1 MVDIEQK
8 TFTPFL
14 ESIKTPDISA
24 LKETIANSLP
34 SLSNIKTPDI
44 SSLKETIAKSLPS
57 LSKVKTPSVASVKTP
72 SVLNMNSDLNSSIKS
87 PSPELIT
94 STAQNSSSWFS
105 FWTLFKIFLIVLIM
119 SILGFNIVT
128 YLAKGTDFLA
138 DLAIKIGEYL
148 PDGIARTLN
157 LSGKGTKLAADV
169 TAGTIIDV
177 GNVLGGTTSAISK
190 SIPIIRKDIK
200 NKNLEKVVNTPSTK
214 PKTIVKQDRSDS
226 KVQSKNKESWCYVG
240 KDRNFRSCV
249 QLKDGAKCMSGEIF
263 PNKTICINPNLRE

>member
-24 LKETIANSLP
+24 LKETIAKSLP
-34 SLSNIKTPDI
+34 SLSKIKTPDI

-72 SVLNMNSDLNSSIKS
+72 SVLNMNSDLNLSIKS

-94 STAQNSSSWFS
+94 STAQKSSSWFS

-169 TAGTIIDV
+169 TAGTIVDV

>member
-200 NKNLEKVVNTPSTK
+200 NKNLEKAVNTPSTK

>member
-169 TAGTIIDV
+169 TAGTIVDV

>member
-34 SLSNIKTPDI
+34 SLSNI
-44 SSLKETIAKSLPS
+44 
-57 LSKVKTPSVASVKTP
+57 KTPSVASVKTP

-169 TAGTIIDV
+169 TAGTIVDV

>member
-24 LKETIANSLP
+24 LKETIAKSLP
-34 SLSNIKTPDI
+34 SLSKIKTPDI

-72 SVLNMNSDLNSSIKS
+72 SVLNMNSDLNLSIKS

-148 PDGIARTLN
+148 PDGISRTLN

>member
-24 LKETIANSLP
+24 LKETLVNSLP
-34 SLSNIKTPDI
+34 SFSKIKTPDI
-44 SSLKETIAKSLPS
+44 SALKETLRKSLPS

-72 SVLNMNSDLNSSIKS
+72 SVLNMNTDLYSSVKP

-94 STAQNSSSWFS
+94 STSQNSASWFS

-169 TAGTIIDV
+169 TAGTIVDV